1 MLLQKD
7 PYKGVRT
14 GISQQLFEFDTPI
27 AEVSTIAC
35 HSLPASWGSYLLPN
49 EAGDKC
55 AVFHLERSPHQSADP
70 ESDAYEEWRP
80 HNGDMWIFHGSSKDL
95 RDSVKKDE
103 HSFIHGLEHVKL
115 DQSKTLAASLI
126 ELHEQGKF

>member
-14 GISQQLFEFDTPI
+14 GISQQLFEFETPI
-27 AEVSTIAC
+27 AEISTVAC

-70 ESDAYEEWRP
+70 ESDEYEEWRP
-80 HNGDMWIFHGSSKDL
+80 HHGDMWIFNGSSGDL
-95 RDSVKKDE
+95 RAAIKKDE
-103 HSFIHGLEHVKL
+103 YSFIQSLEHVKL